1 MIAHCAIM
9 KREYFANEKERGD
22 QMMSNEQSK
31 SLRHIKR
38 EATANKLADAAFE
51 LALEKGLDGF
61 VVEDIVRQAGYS
73 RRTFSNYY
81 SCKEEAVVGVALNFS
96 GASKVEQLIEN
107 VDDTVPLI
115 DILYQLMEMQFTA
128 HLLKKV
134 RQLVKLSEQYPT
146 LNPYVLS
153 VLQRYQLE
161 AVKIM
166 MKFSKGRYSK
176 EYPHLLVGAVYGA
189 IIPLLDGTLIVQFPE
204 KLNNEKNNVMTFQQ
218 FLEMTFNYLRDGFK

>member
-107 VDDTVPLI
+107 VDDTVPL
-115 DILYQLMEMQFTA
+115 
-128 HLLKKV
+128 
-134 RQLVKLSEQYPT
+134 
-146 LNPYVLS
+146 
-153 VLQRYQLE
+153 
-161 AVKIM
+161 
-166 MKFSKGRYSK
+166 
-176 EYPHLLVGAVYGA
+176 
-189 IIPLLDGTLIVQFPE
+189 
-204 KLNNEKNNVMTFQQ
+204 
-218 FLEMTFNYLRDGFK
+218 